1 MNFFQMNDGDE
12 VYYIRCLDKKK
23 ERCVKEEDSNPH
35 NITAYKRHSSLLK
48 VKMKRVI

>member
-1 MNFFQMNDGDE
+1 MNDGDE
-12 VYYIRCLDKKK
+12 VYYIRCLYIKKK

-35 NITAYKRHSSLLK
+35 HITAYKRHSSLLK